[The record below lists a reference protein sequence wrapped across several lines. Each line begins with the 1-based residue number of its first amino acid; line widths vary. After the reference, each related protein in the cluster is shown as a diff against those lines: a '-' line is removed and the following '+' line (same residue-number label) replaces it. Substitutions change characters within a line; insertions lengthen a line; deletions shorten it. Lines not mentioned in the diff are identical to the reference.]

1 MESPN
6 LSEVAKMSTV
16 EENKSSLVRSVG
28 FVSGATAL
36 SRIFGLI
43 REQVMAYYFGAGV
56 ATDAF
61 VAAFRIPN
69 LLRDMF
75 AEGALSSAFVPVFKQ
90 KLVKESK
97 EQAFELANIVTTGIL
112 LVVGFIVLIGLITAP
127 FIVFIT
133 AKGFTADTVKFQLTV
148 DMTRIMMVFL
158 LLVSLSA
165 LVMGML
171 NSFNRFTVPALSPA
185 LFNLGT
191 IVTVV
196 GMYTVF
202 DQPAYTLAIGVVVG
216 GILQLVVQF
225 PILFKTGYKFKLNFN
240 LFHEGM
246 KRILKMFT
254 PMIIGLSAGRIN
266 ILVSTLWA
274 SFLSE
279 GSLSYL
285 NYSFRLMHFPLG
297 VFAVALGTVAL
308 PKVSELVAQG
318 DNEGLNKTFI
328 QAINFN
334 FFIVIPAAMFLALL
348 SHEITELTYQWGA
361 FSELDTQN
369 TALALRHYSYG
380 LVGFAVVRVIVPF
393 YYAFNDARLPM
404 RISILTVVL
413 NIILYIPFVKMLDFA
428 GLAAATS
435 VAGLINAVALYT
447 FLPTKGIDT
456 QNSRVLLNLFRI
468 CVAAVLAI
476 YLAKLIPTSTI
487 FSGSTVWDRASAM
500 VLIFGLASV
509 AYLLFCIIFQVREAR
524 RLVQIVFEKLF

>member
-1 MESPN
+1 
-6 LSEVAKMSTV
+6 MST
-16 EENKSSLVRSVG
+16 ENEKKSSLVRSVG
-28 FVSGATAL
+28 FVSSATAL
-36 SRIFGLI
+36 SRVFGLI

-90 KLVKESK
+90 KLVKGTK
-97 EQAFELANIVTTGIL
+97 EEAFELANIVTTGIL
-112 LVVGFIVLIGLITAP
+112 LVVGFIVLIGLIITP

-133 AKGFTADTVKFQLTV
+133 AKGFTAEPEKFQLAV
-148 DMTRIMMVFL
+148 EMTRIMMVFL

-171 NSFNRFTVPALSPA
+171 NSFERFTIPALSPA

-196 GMYTVF
+196 TMYTVF

-216 GILQLVVQF
+216 GILQLAIQL
-225 PILFKTGYKFKLNFN
+225 PALFRTGFRFRLNFN
-240 LFHEGM
+240 FLHEGM
-246 KRILKMFT
+246 KKILRLFT

-274 SFLSE
+274 SFLAE
-279 GSLSYL
+279 GAMSYL

-308 PKVSELVAQG
+308 PKISELAAQG
-318 DNEGLNKTFI
+318 DSENLNKTFY

-334 FFIVIPAAMFLALL
+334 FFIVVPAAIFLALL
-348 SHEITELTYQWGA
+348 SQEITQLTFQWGA

-393 YYAFNDARLPM
+393 YYAFNDAKLPM
-404 RISILTVVL
+404 RVSILTVVI
-413 NIILYIPFVKMLDFA
+413 NILLYIPFVKMLDFA

-456 QNSRVLLNLFRI
+456 QNARVLLNLFRI

-476 YLAKLIPTSTI
+476 YMAKLLPSGSI
-487 FSGSTVWDRASAM
+487 FSDVTVLNR
-500 VLIFGLASV
+500 VLSMALILAVASV
-509 AYLLFCIIFQVREAR
+509 AYLGFCIIFQVREAK
-524 RLVQIVFEKLF
+524 RLVKIVFDKLL

>member
-1 MESPN
+1 
-6 LSEVAKMSTV
+6 MSTTN
-16 EENKSSLVRSVG
+16 EKKSSLVRSVG
-28 FVSGATAL
+28 IVSGATAF
-36 SRIFGLI
+36 SRVFGLI
-43 REQVMAYYFGAGV
+43 REQVMAYYFGAGA

-90 KLVKESK
+90 KLVKGTK
-97 EQAFELANIVTTGIL
+97 EEAFELANIVTTGIL
-112 LVVGFIVLIGLITAP
+112 LVVGFIVLVGLIITP
-127 FIVFIT
+127 LIVFIT
-133 AKGFTADTVKFQLTV
+133 AKGFTADPAKFQLTV
-148 DMTRIMMVFL
+148 ELTRIMMVFL

-171 NSFNRFTVPALSPA
+171 NSFGRFTVPALSPA
-185 LFNLGT
+185 FFNLGT
-191 IVTVV
+191 IITVV
-196 GMYTVF
+196 TMYTVF
-202 DQPAYTLAIGVVVG
+202 DQPVYTLAIGVVVG
-216 GILQLVVQF
+216 GILQLAIQLPV
-225 PILFKTGYKFKLNFN
+225 LFKTGYRFRPNFN
-240 LFHEGM
+240 LLHDGM
-246 KRILKMFT
+246 KKIMRLFT

-274 SFLSE
+274 SFLAE
-279 GSLSYL
+279 GAMSYL

-308 PKVSELVAQG
+308 PKVSELAAQG
-318 DNEGLNKTFI
+318 DNEELNKTFY

-334 FFIVIPAAMFLALL
+334 FFIVVPAAVFLALL
-348 SHEITELTYQWGA
+348 SQEITQLTYQWGA

-393 YYAFNDARLPM
+393 YYALNDAKLPM
-404 RISILTVVL
+404 RVSILTVII
-413 NIILYIPFVKMLDFA
+413 NIILYIPFVRMLDFA

-456 QNSRVLLNLFRI
+456 QNARVLLNLFRI

-476 YLAKLIPTSTI
+476 YLAKLLPSGAI
-487 FSGSTVWDRASAM
+487 FSNVTLLNRVLSMALVFTVAA
-500 VLIFGLASV
+500 V
-509 AYLLFCIIFQVREAR
+509 AYLGFCIIFQVREAR
-524 RLVQIVFEKLF
+524 RLVKIVSDKLF

>member
-1 MESPN
+1 
-6 LSEVAKMSTV
+6 MSTGT
-16 EENKSSLVRSVG
+16 EKKSSLVRSVG
-28 FVSGATAL
+28 FVSGATAV
-36 SRIFGLI
+36 SRVFGLV

-56 ATDAF
+56 STDAF

-90 KLVKESK
+90 KLVKETK
-97 EQAFELANIVTTGIL
+97 EQAFELANIVTTAML
-112 LVVGFIVLIGLITAP
+112 LVVGFIVLIGLIVAP
-127 FIVFIT
+127 LVVFIT
-133 AKGFTADTVKFQLTV
+133 ANGFTADPVKFQLTV

-171 NSFNRFTVPALSPA
+171 NSFERFTVPALSPA
-185 LFNLGT
+185 LFNIGT

-196 GMYTVF
+196 AMYSLF

-216 GILQLVVQF
+216 GVLQLVVQL
-225 PILFKTGYKFKLNFN
+225 PALFKTGYRFKLNFN
-240 LFHEGM
+240 LLHDGM
-246 KRILKMFT
+246 KRILKLFT

-266 ILVSTLWA
+266 ILISTLWA
-274 SFLSE
+274 SFLTE

-308 PKVSELVAQG
+308 PKVSELVANG
-318 DNEGLNKTFI
+318 DHDGLNHTFY

-334 FFIVIPAAMFLALL
+334 FFIVIPAAVFLALL
-348 SHEITELTYQWGA
+348 SHEITQLTYQWGA

-404 RISILTVVL
+404 RVSILTVVI
-413 NIILYIPFVKMLDFA
+413 NIILYVPFVKMLDFA

-435 VAGLINAVALYT
+435 IAGLINAIALYT
-447 FLPTKGIDT
+447 FLPTKGVDT
-456 QNSRVLLNLFRI
+456 QNTRVLLNLFRI
-468 CVAAVLAI
+468 CVAAILAI
-476 YLAKLIPTSTI
+476 YLAKLIPTG
-487 FSGSTVWDRASAM
+487 F
-500 VLIFGLASV
+500 IFGDSILLNRILSMAVIFAVASV
-509 AYLLFCIIFQVREAR
+509 AYLVFCIIFQVQEAR
-524 RLVQIVFEKLF
+524 KLVRIVFGKLF

>member
-1 MESPN
+1 
-6 LSEVAKMSTV
+6 
-16 EENKSSLVRSVG
+16 
-28 FVSGATAL
+28 
-36 SRIFGLI
+36 
-43 REQVMAYYFGAGV
+43 MAYYFGAGV

-90 KLVKESK
+90 KLVKDSK
-97 EQAFELANIVTTGIL
+97 EQAFELANIVTTAMLI
-112 LVVGFIVLIGLITAP
+112 VVGFIVLVGLITAP
-127 FIVFIT
+127 LIVFVT
-133 AKGFTADTVKFQLTV
+133 AKGFTADPVKFQLTV

-171 NSFNRFTVPALSPA
+171 NSFERFTVPALSPA
-185 LFNLGT
+185 LFNIGT

-196 GMYTVF
+196 AMYSLF

-216 GILQLVVQF
+216 GFLQLVVQF
-225 PILFKTGYKFKLNFN
+225 PVLFKTGYKFKLNFN
-240 LFHEGM
+240 LLHDGM
-246 KRILKMFT
+246 KSILKLFT

-266 ILVSTLWA
+266 ILISTLWA
-274 SFLSE
+274 SFLVE

-308 PKVSELVAQG
+308 PKVSELVAKN
-318 DNEGLNKTFI
+318 DKEGLDSTFY

-334 FFIVIPAAMFLALL
+334 FFIVIPAAVFLALL
-348 SHEITELTYQWGA
+348 SHEITQLTYQWGV
-361 FSELDTQN
+361 FSESDTLN

-404 RISILTVVL
+404 RISILTVVI
-413 NIILYIPFVKMLDFA
+413 NILLYLPFVKMLDFA

-435 VAGLINAVALYT
+435 VAGIFNAVALYT
-447 FLPTKGIDT
+447 FLRSKGIET
-456 QNSRVLLNLFRI
+456 QNARVLLNLFRI
-468 CVAAVLAI
+468 CVAAALAI
-476 YLAKLIPTSTI
+476 YLAKLIPTG
-487 FSGSTVWDRASAM
+487 FLSGNSILLSRVLSMA
-500 VLIFGLASV
+500 LIFAVASV
-509 AYLLFCIIFQVREAR
+509 AYLVFCIIFQVQEAR
-524 RLVQIVFEKLF
+524 KLVRIVTEKIF